1 MAHESLR
8 DSGLVRAATDLF
20 ADLSDLVQKEIRLAR
35 AEIVH
40 KLSLNIRGGIFMAA
54 AGVIGFLAVIFVL
67 EGIVFAIASGGLA
80 VYWACFIV
88 AAGLLVI
95 AAAVFMTGRSQAEAE
110 LAPRTTRQL
119 GATLRTAKE
128 QLR

>member
-67 EGIVFAIASGGLA
+67 EGIVFAIASAGLA

-88 AAGLLVI
+88 AAGLIVI
-95 AAAVFMTGRSQAEAE
+95 AAAVFLTGRSQAEAE

>member
-20 ADLSDLVQKEIRLAR
+20 ADLSDLIQKEIRLAR

-40 KLSLNIRGGIFMAA
+40 KLSVNVRGGIFMAV
-54 AGVIGFLAVIFVL
+54 AGVIGFLAVIFIL
-67 EGIVFAIASGGLA
+67 EGITFGIVAAGLA
-80 VYWACFIV
+80 AYWACFIV

-95 AAAVFMTGRSQAEAE
+95 AAGVFIAGRSQAEAD